1 MMIRAADRV
10 TQRERDG
17 AGSHQNEDEGI
28 GEGANEAQQ
37 NSETRFPLQAVGT
50 VEIESPF
57 RFCGSQACRGGLQLL
72 KQVMERRIPEA
83 IRSGS

>member
-10 TQRERDG
+10 TQRDRDG
-17 AGSHQNEDEGI
+17 AGRQQNEDEGI
-28 GEGANEAQQ
+28 GEEANEAEQ
-37 NSETRFPLQAVGT
+37 NTETRFPLQAVGT
-50 VEIESPF
+50 VEIEPPF
-57 RFCGSQACRGGLQLL
+57 RFCGSQPGRGGLQLL